1 MKRAAAWLVFLSA
14 AAVLFVVLGLRSGRI
29 DPADVPEGLRVLLPG
44 VPAPR
49 PDPPPPG
56 TPLMV
61 ELAEPPTDRYG
72 ASRPTSEDR
81 TYAPLVEEAGGTYDP
96 TLGQA
101 ARELAGFYATHR
113 ELAPSE
119 PLAFLLDAAGATV
132 WGVRQSVVVTNAE
145 GLGVVEEAVSDAVRA
160 TPGPLQ
166 VGVGEVV
173 LLDAPDRRVVAVL
186 TARKGVQIDPMPRAF
201 AAGERITIAGT
212 LPPDHHDVSALALA
226 PDGAFVEPPVEARGT
241 RFSLTLVATPGPWS
255 VEILANGP
263 HGPTPLTQL
272 ALHVD
277 EPVPDIL
284 STHWPPAEAH
294 IDDPAAEVARL
305 VDNDRARFDLPPLR
319 RDPVLD
325 QVATRHS
332 EDMARN
338 GFVGHVSPRTGDV
351 TARLNTA
358 RYRSA
363 THAENVALNRSL
375 WDAERGLMRSLGHRR
390 NILSPAFDAAGYAA
404 VRADDAWYVTQ
415 VFARPAPIIE
425 DPEAARAALLERL
438 EAARRS
444 ARVAPL
450 ALSRPLDEAARRAAS
465 APDAKPKA
473 ALDAAA
479 RAGVTG
485 RSSGWVVQL
494 ADLAQ
499 FEPPES
505 LLEARYRRVGLGV
518 RQFIGR
524 PGPDI
529 QVVVLVGE

>member
-1 MKRAAAWLVFLSA
+1 MKRAAAWLLLLSVA
-14 AAVLFVVLGLRSGRI
+14 AAAFMVLGLRSGRL
-29 DPADVPEGLRVLLPG
+29 DPADVPEALRTLLPA
-44 VPAPR
+44 VPGPR
-49 PDPPPPG
+49 PEPPPPG

-72 ASRPTSEDR
+72 ATRPTSEDR
-81 TYAPLVEEAGGTYDP
+81 TYAPIVEQAGGVYDP

-101 ARELAGFYATHR
+101 ARELAGFYAAHR

-145 GLGVVEEAVSDAVRA
+145 GLGVVEDAVGDAIRA
-160 TPGPLQ
+160 TPGTLQ

-173 LLDAPDRRVVAVL
+173 LLDEPDRRVVAVL
-186 TARKGVQIDPMPRAF
+186 TARKGVQMDSMPRAF
-201 AAGERITIAGT
+201 TAGDPITIAGT
-212 LPPDHHDVSALALA
+212 VPPDHHDVTALALS
-226 PDGAFVEPPVEARGT
+226 PDGRFVDVEVETQGP
-241 RFSLTLVATPGPWS
+241 RFSLALNATPGPWS
-255 VEILANGP
+255 VEILADGP
-263 HGPTPLTQL
+263 HGSTPLTQL

-277 EPVPDIL
+277 EPVPDVL
-284 STHWPPAEAH
+284 STHWPPAEDDV
-294 IDDPAAEVARL
+294 DDPAAEVARL
-305 VDNDRARFDLPPLR
+305 VDNDRARHDLPPLR
-319 RDPVLD
+319 RDPALD
-325 QVATRHS
+325 VIAARHS
-332 EDMARN
+332 QDMAQN

-390 NILSPAFDAAGYAA
+390 NILSPEFEAAGYGA
-404 VRADDAWYVTQ
+404 VRSGDAWYVTQ
-415 VFARPAPIIE
+415 VFTRPAPVIE
-425 DPEAARAALLERL
+425 DAEAARAALLERL

-450 ALSRPLDEAARRAAS
+450 TLSRPLDDAARRAA
-465 APDAKPKA
+465 ATPEAQPKA

-499 FEPPES
+499 FEPPDS
-505 LLEARYRRVGLGV
+505 LLEGRYRRVGLGV